1 MKSIRNHCA
10 HSLMHM
16 GKLLTLLIIAC
27 LMPAIAAAQMVPA
40 PAAEPVTVEMP
51 ENLTQ
56 AEVRDLIARLSDDQV
71 RELIIRELDRKA
83 VAEDANSEAAAY
95 FEQLNLGIHAALD
108 AFARM
113 FDTREQ
119 LHDLPTMI
127 GRQISDN
134 GRISSAYLWFQFFGL
149 IVAGFAAER
158 LARRLLEKSGPK
170 PDGKLPLGRRFDLAC
185 YGAGLG
191 LVELGAFAI
200 GAFVFI
206 EVSGYNTE
214 NANTLWYEVAWC
226 LVFIK
231 LVLLAVRQVAAPSN
245 PDTRLAPISNAVA
258 TQALAWMLVLA
269 SVLILPQPILTV
281 GANFGATEET
291 LLLVRLLMGVLFI
304 GLLIV
309 LIFRLRDYGKQL
321 IAGDDDSGF
330 IRQSLGRIW
339 WMLAIVYVIVIW
351 LMTIGKR
358 AATGES
364 SLVPGL
370 GSLLLFVLIPYFDMG
385 LKWLITR
392 FFEESND
399 ETADEPADEAE
410 AAAAD
415 EPAVET
421 AAAPGADP
429 TPDDTAPEYIA
440 TTLGYA
446 RILMVLA
453 LLAIFV
459 RLWNIDI
466 EALAAQLVGDRF
478 ARALFDIS
486 LTVLLAWALW
496 GVIRISIERKLVSEK
511 GPEGD
516 TEEAEAGGL
525 GGTRTETILPL
536 IRIFIKITLIVM
548 TVMVCLSALGVNIGP
563 LLAGAGVVGIAIGF
577 GAQTLVRDIVS
588 GFFYLMDDAFRIG
601 EYVVIDQIRG
611 TVEKISVRS
620 FQLRHHD
627 GPVHTVP
634 YGEIRTLTNYSRDWA
649 IMKCEIRVP
658 FETDIEKVR
667 KLIKKIGI
675 AMMEDPQ
682 WGPLMLGP
690 VKSQGVNR
698 MDDSALIIRF
708 KFTALPGQQYLIRR
722 EAFTR
727 IQRAFEQ
734 EGIQFAPRRVLV
746 EATTPQE
753 AVKAAAGV
761 LDQEVEGGNAPKNN
775 QSDQ

>member
-1 MKSIRNHCA
+1 MIPTHHRPAMTN
-10 HSLMHM
+10 LFWLR
-16 GKLLTLLIIAC
+16 LLLFVSVMVVTL
-27 LMPAIAAAQMVPA
+27 PGVAQISASATEESATIDV
-40 PAAEPVTVEMP
+40 P
-51 ENLTQ
+51 ENLTRE
-56 AEVRDLIARLSDDQV
+56 AVRDLVARLSDDQV
-71 RELIIRELDRKA
+71 RELIIRELDKQA
-83 VAEDANSEAAAY
+83 IAEDAETDAAAY
-95 FEQLNLGIHAALD
+95 FEQLNLGIRAALD
-108 AFARM
+108 AFKRM
-113 FDTREQ
+113 FDTRAQ

-127 GRQISDN
+127 GQQISDN
-134 GRISSAYLWFQFFGL
+134 GRISGAYLWFQFFGL
-149 IVAGFAAER
+149 MAAGFAAER

-170 PDGKLPLGRRFDLAC
+170 PGGPLPLGRRFDLAC

-206 EVSGYNTE
+206 GISGQNTE
-214 NANTLWYEVAWC
+214 GANQLWYEVAWC
-226 LVFIK
+226 LVYIK

-245 PDTRLAPISNAVA
+245 PDNRLAHISDTAA
-258 TQALAWMLVLA
+258 TQALGWTLVLA
-269 SVLILPQPILTV
+269 SALILPQPILKV

-291 LLLVRLLMGVLFI
+291 LLLIRLLAGLLFI
-304 GLLIV
+304 GLLLV
-309 LIFRLRDYGKQL
+309 LIIRLRDYGRQL
-321 IAGDDDSGF
+321 ITGDDDNSI

-339 WMLAIVYVIVIW
+339 WILAIVYVILIW
-351 LMTIGKR
+351 LMTLGKR

-370 GSLLLFVLIPYFDMG
+370 GSLFLFVLIPYFDMG
-385 LKWLITR
+385 LKWLIIR
-392 FFEESND
+392 FFEKNED
-399 ETADEPADEAE
+399 ETAHESTGEEPAAT
-410 AAAAD
+410 
-415 EPAVET
+415 EPAAEN
-421 AAAPGADP
+421 AAAPIVNMAR
-429 TPDDTAPEYIA
+429 DDTEPAYIA

-453 LLAIFV
+453 LLAVFA

-466 EALAAQLVGDRF
+466 EALAAQLVGERF
-478 ARALFDIS
+478 ASALFDIS
-486 LTVLLAWALW
+486 ITVLLAWALW
-496 GVIRISIERKLVSEK
+496 GVIRISIERKLEEER
-511 GPEGD
+511 GPE
-516 TEEAEAGGL
+516 TELEEAEAGGL
-525 GGTRTETILPL
+525 GGTRTQTILPL
-536 IRIFIKITLIVM
+536 IRVFIKITLIVM

-563 LLAGAGVVGIAIGF
+563 LIAGAGVVGIAIGF

-588 GFFYLMDDAFRIG
+588 GFFYLLDDAFRIG

-620 FQLRHHD
+620 FQLRHHN
-627 GPVHTVP
+627 GPVHTIP
-634 YGEIRTLTNYSRDWA
+634 YGEIRTLTNWSRDWA

-675 AMMEDPQ
+675 EMMEDPQ

-708 KFTALPGQQYLIRR
+708 KFTAVPGQQFLIRR
-722 EAFTR
+722 EAFAR

-761 LDQEVEGGNAPKNN
+761 LDQEVEGEAVPKDNRP
-775 QSDQ
+775 DQ

>member
-1 MKSIRNHCA
+1 MRIKKPVFRSIQ
-10 HSLMHM
+10 
-16 GKLLTLLIIAC
+16 LLPGLLLCWIFLGTA
-27 LMPAIAAAQMVPA
+27 LPVSAQMVPETA
-40 PAAEPVTVEMP
+40 GDPAAVAIP
-51 ENLTQ
+51 ENLTREQ
-56 AEVRDLIARLSDDQV
+56 VRELVAHLSDDQV
-71 RELIIRELDRKA
+71 RDLIIRELDKQA
-83 VAEDANSEAAAY
+83 VADDADSDAAAY

-127 GRQISDN
+127 GQQISDN

-170 PDGKLPLGRRFDLAC
+170 PGGTLPLGRRLDLAC
-185 YGAGLG
+185 YRAGLG

-200 GAFVFI
+200 GAFIFI
-206 EVSGYNTE
+206 GISGQDTE
-214 NANTLWYEVAWC
+214 SANPLWYEVTWC
-226 LVFIK
+226 LVYIK

-245 PDTRLAPISNAVA
+245 PDTRLAPISDTAA
-258 TQALAWMLVLA
+258 TQALGWTLVLT
-269 SVLILPQPILTV
+269 SVLILPQPILKV

-291 LLLVRLLMGVLFI
+291 LLLIRLLTGLLFI

-309 LIFRLRDYGKQL
+309 LVIRLRDYGRQL
-321 IAGDDDSGF
+321 IAGDNDSGL

-339 WMLAIVYVIVIW
+339 WMLAIVYVVVIW

-370 GSLLLFVLIPYFDMG
+370 GSLLLFVLIPYFDLG

-392 FFEESND
+392 FFEKSDHEN
-399 ETADEPADEAE
+399 ADESGNEAPAAS
-410 AAAAD
+410 
-415 EPAVET
+415 ET
-421 AAAPGADP
+421 AAETTAATGSDP
-429 TPDDTAPEYIA
+429 APDDTEPEYIA

-446 RILMVLA
+446 RVLMVLA
-453 LLAIFV
+453 LLGIFA

-466 EALAAQLVGDRF
+466 EALAAQMVGDRF
-478 ARALFDIS
+478 AGALFDIS
-486 LTVLLAWALW
+486 ITILLAWALW
-496 GVIRISIERKLVSEK
+496 GVIRISIERKLEDER
-511 GPEGD
+511 GPE
-516 TEEAEAGGL
+516 TEMEEAEAGGL

-536 IRIFIKITLIVM
+536 IRVFIKITLIVM

-563 LLAGAGVVGIAIGF
+563 LIAGAGVVGIAIGF

-620 FQLRHHD
+620 FQLRHHN

-675 AMMEDPQ
+675 EMMEDPQ

-708 KFTALPGQQYLIRR
+708 KFTAVPGQQYLIRR
-722 EAFTR
+722 EAFMR
-727 IQRAFEQ
+727 IQRAFEA

-761 LDQEVEGGNAPKNN
+761 LDQEVEGATTPKNN